1 MGYTV
6 ASNKYAAFVVAL
18 SIVLIIMIVLI
29 VSTKSVE
36 SSDTGVNQ
44 AGFLDEPP
52 EQEAT
57 QTDRRSRQALPCGL
71 RNGKAVSACEA
82 LPCGLRNGFAV
93 SACEALRDPES
104 STGFRM
110 AYKDVLGSSSE
121 PDYDLAYK
129 SMGMEYMRDSEK
141 LPGVGGYDDRLP
153 EDWTGHSPDAKPF
166 NSQDNRPSDGIIHMY
181 TSHVPDHLELVG

>member
-57 QTDRRSRQALPCGL
+57 QTDRRSRQ
-71 RNGKAVSACEA
+71 A